1 MLVMVMVVDLVK
13 LQRPLDALD
22 LMTPGKVQKGTKD
35 VDPLAPLTPLNQIS
49 ILARYTPCAP
59 TNLSP

>member
-22 LMTPGKVQKGTKD
+22 LMTLGKVQEGTKD
-35 VDPLAPLTPLNQIS
+35 GDPLAPLTPLNQIS